1 LVLANP
7 SDRAIEEDVL
17 FANSKLMNNS
27 PIRDLLEPGRG
38 HKPFIAGF
46 LEASLQPWEVRVL
59 QPDVQPIEG
68 YTTYKR
74 VR

>member
-1 LVLANP
+1 
-7 SDRAIEEDVL
+7 
-17 FANSKLMNNS
+17 MNNS